1 MKKEKTE
8 RLPTIFETLLPIV
21 TMISLM
27 IYVFVF
33 AKKDGEP
40 IYDGAHLPLMC
51 GIIVSCIVGL
61 LTGKSF
67 KEMLEGMVERIST
80 TLDAIL
86 ILLTVGLLVSSFM
99 ISGTIP
105 ALIYYGLD
113 LLPPIL
119 FLPIGCIITALVGL
133 SCGSS
138 WTATATIGIA
148 FMTIGKGLGINPA
161 ITAGMVI
168 SGAYIGDKFSP
179 LSDTT
184 NLAAGVAKTGLFDHV
199 SAMISTTGPVF
210 LISLV
215 LYSLIGLR
223 ANTVNYDPEIAE
235 AIKLALY
242 NNFNITP
249 LVLFPI
255 LIIILVCVLRIEG
268 LAGVMISVLTGIIF
282 SLIFQEKR
290 SLAEIFAILH
300 YGPDIVTGNDFV
312 DEALAKG
319 GMDNQMW
326 TINLILLAVA
336 FGGSLEKAGVIE
348 KLFRKL
354 KERINSVGGLVLTT
368 MATSIFCD
376 ATMCDQFLGIGVPAP
391 LYEDKYDEMGLSR
404 NMLSRTLEDAG
415 TLWAVMF
422 PWTACGAYQ
431 MRTLGVSPLVFF
443 PFAFVNLLNPIYAL
457 LTAYMKRNIFWAD
470 GSYTNIFGKT
480 KIKKIAKAPE
490 NARAYA
496 IRRLEIL
503 RQENKAPQISK

>member
-1 MKKEKTE
+1 
-8 RLPTIFETLLPIV
+8 
-21 TMISLM
+21 
-27 IYVFVF
+27 
-33 AKKDGEP
+33 
-40 IYDGAHLPLMC
+40 
-51 GIIVSCIVGL
+51 
-61 LTGKSF
+61 
-67 KEMLEGMVERIST
+67 
-80 TLDAIL
+80 
-86 ILLTVGLLVSSFM
+86 
-99 ISGTIP
+99 
-105 ALIYYGLD
+105 
-113 LLPPIL
+113 
-119 FLPIGCIITALVGL
+119 
-133 SCGSS
+133 
-138 WTATATIGIA
+138 
-148 FMTIGKGLGINPA
+148 MTIGKGLGINPA

-215 LYSLIGLR
+215 LYSIIGFR
-223 ANTVNYDPEIAE
+223 ANTLNYDPEITE
-235 AIKLALY
+235 GIKLALSS
-242 NNFNITP
+242 NFNITP

-268 LAGVMISVLTGIIF
+268 LAGVMISVMTGIIF

-326 TINLILLAVA
+326 TINLILLAVS

-348 KLFRKL
+348 RLFRKL
-354 KERINSVGGLVLTT
+354 KERINSVGGLVLAT

-457 LTAYMKRNIFWAD
+457 LTAFMKKNIFWAD

-480 KIKKIAKAPE
+480 KMKKMAKAPE
-490 NARAYA
+490 SAKAHA
-496 IRRLEIL
+496 ISRLEIL
-503 RQENKAPQISK
+503 RKENKAPQITK